1 MRGWCSDGVCP
12 FPCESRGPVLLH
24 PGAARHWAPAFAG
37 EQPVKPIN
45 PVPYIAMLV
54 LVLGMIY
61 LFYGR

>member
-1 MRGWCSDGVCP
+1 M
-12 FPCESRGPVLLH
+12 LLH